1 MNEKLLKLIH
11 LGAKLKNLFF
21 SFLFVLGIPVICSFI
36 LGYQMKQH
44 QIQHIPTVIVDHDNS
59 QFSQMLIDEIKTNE
73 IFNVT
78 NYSDKDED
86 VKNLIEGE
94 KVRVGVIIPKSFSK
108 DLANGNAPKV
118 LIFYDGTQM
127 SVTSAAKARMDEIL
141 LTIKTAYL
149 KKIVEGKLGVM
160 PEVSKNYVLP
170 MYFSYRLLNNP
181 TRNYINFFIPGM
193 VISIIQVSLVMLGVD
208 IVRKDEKRYL
218 WLWIKGIL
226 GGLLGVISM
235 AISLAIQVKYFAVP
249 FRGTVTGAA
258 ILTTLYCVGIV
269 NYGVLVRLIL
279 PEKVAALQVAA
290 ISILPTTILAGFT
303 FPLIAMPTYLQDF
316 SKYLPFLYYGET
328 MRDLCLQNIG
338 IEYLLT
344 QINWLIKFVL
354 YMWIASLGI
363 FTIKRLIKRE
373 YNYIKNRKN
382 GQQKGEEVVQV

>member
-11 LGAKLKNLFF
+11 LSAKLKNLFF

-78 NYSDKDED
+78 NYSDRDED

-235 AISLAIQVKYFAVP
+235 GISLAIQVKYFAVP

-258 ILTTLYCVGIV
+258 ILTALYCIGIV

-338 IEYLLT
+338 IEYLLA

-363 FTIKRLIKRE
+363 FTMKRLIKRE
-373 YNYIKNRKN
+373 YNYIKNRKKQ
-382 GQQKGEEVVQV
+382 QQKGEEVVQV